1 MNYLRHFIIIFMII
15 NLNSSFAQDEDLQI
29 KIAKNLRCLICQGQ
43 SIHDS
48 DSEFA
53 NSVKYLI
60 KEKLKSGENEKQIY
74 DFLKNKYGE
83 SIIFNPT
90 PSFKNIMLWLAP
102 ALFFLIGLFI
112 VYRRLGAPK

>member
-1 MNYLRHFIIIFMII
+1 MRFFFIIY
-15 NLNSSFAQDEDLQI
+15 LLLQSFSNANEIDMRVNTI
-29 KIAKNLRCLICQGQ
+29 SKNIRCLVCEGQ
-43 SIHDS
+43 SVYESNS
-48 DSEFA
+48 DFA
-53 NSVKYLI
+53 KDIKNYVK
-60 KEKLKSGENEKQIY
+60 KEIMDNKSDKEIY